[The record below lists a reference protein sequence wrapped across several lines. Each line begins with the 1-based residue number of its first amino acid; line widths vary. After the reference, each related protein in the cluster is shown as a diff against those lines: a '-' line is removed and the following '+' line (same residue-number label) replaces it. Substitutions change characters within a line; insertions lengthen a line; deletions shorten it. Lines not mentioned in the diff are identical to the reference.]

1 MSATYASSSDSPLY
15 TRPYLLS
22 IMTSPAQ
29 VTANQANAQRSTGPK
44 TPEGLATSA
53 RNNFRHGLTGAFMV
67 LRWEKQEDFDAL
79 LESLRNE
86 HAPSTC
92 TETLLVQRM
101 AQHYWLSQRAIH
113 IQELCLNDMY
123 QEATFPNGGDG
134 KSLALY
140 IRYQVTHERAFHKC
154 LNGLLK
160 LRAEK
165 RKTEIG
171 FESQQ
176 RKIKEHAIK
185 EAAEKRKQEV
195 HKWNVLL
202 AQAKV
207 DNQELQNMRLETPEH
222 RIHGR
227 VERILAAE
235 NAA

>member
-1 MSATYASSSDSPLY
+1 MPSSAQ
-15 TRPYLLS
+15 
-22 IMTSPAQ
+22 I
-29 VTANQANAQRSTGPK
+29 TANQANAQRSTGPK
-44 TPEGLATSA
+44 TPEGLAASA
-53 RNNFRHGLTGAFMV
+53 RNNFRHGLTGAFIV

-154 LNGLLK
+154 LNDFLK

-171 FESQQ
+171 FESLERKRNEED

-207 DNQELQNMRLETPEH
+207 DNQELQNMRLETPEN